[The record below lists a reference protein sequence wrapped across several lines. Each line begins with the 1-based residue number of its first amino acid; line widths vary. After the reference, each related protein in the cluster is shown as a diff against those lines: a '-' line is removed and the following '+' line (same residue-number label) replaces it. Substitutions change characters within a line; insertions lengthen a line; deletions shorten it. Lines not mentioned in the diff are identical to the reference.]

1 MEQETF
7 PVLLTIRGEQY
18 YDHAEP
24 DATELLTEG
33 TMTLAEDGI
42 TLCYQE
48 TALTGMEGTTTEFH
62 FSPAEVTITR
72 KGTVTSKMVFIEG
85 RQNLFLYETPF
96 GSATLGVDTRKITNT
111 LTEHGGE
118 LDIDYSLHFD
128 RMMVSQNRFL
138 VKIKEQAV

>member
-1 MEQETF
+1 MAKKVIITVKGTQALDEQGSED
-7 PVLLTIRGEQY
+7 I
-18 YDHAEP
+18 
-24 DATELLTEG
+24 ELITEG
-33 TMTLAEDGI
+33 EYTYRNGAGHFSYEESEI
-42 TLCYQE
+42 
-48 TALTGMEGTTTEFH
+48 TGMEGTTTEFH

>member
-1 MEQETF
+1 MAKKVIITVKGTQALDEQGSED
-7 PVLLTIRGEQY
+7 I
-18 YDHAEP
+18 
-24 DATELLTEG
+24 EL
-33 TMTLAEDGI
+33 I
-42 TLCYQE
+42 
-48 TALTGMEGTTTEFH
+48 TEFH